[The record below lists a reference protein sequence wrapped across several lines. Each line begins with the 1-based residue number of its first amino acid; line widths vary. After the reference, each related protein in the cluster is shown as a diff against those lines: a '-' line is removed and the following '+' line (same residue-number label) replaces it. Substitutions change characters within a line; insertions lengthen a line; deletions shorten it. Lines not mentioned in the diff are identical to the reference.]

1 MIGMFLLIYITLI
14 TTVDSNNNDDVI
26 NIISHPFSTYLSKVR
41 VHQLLHPPSLMLQK
55 SQRNV
60 KLELFQ
66 YHLFLS

>member
-41 VHQLLHPPSLMLQK
+41 VHQLYYFIH
-55 SQRNV
+55 
-60 KLELFQ
+60 
-66 YHLFLS
+66 HL